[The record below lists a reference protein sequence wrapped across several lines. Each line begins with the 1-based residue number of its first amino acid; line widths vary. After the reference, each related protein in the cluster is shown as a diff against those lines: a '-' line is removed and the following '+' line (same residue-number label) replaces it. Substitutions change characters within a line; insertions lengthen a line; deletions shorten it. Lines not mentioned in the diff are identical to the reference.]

1 MKILLIGKN
10 GQVGWELQ
18 RSLSTLGD
26 VVAVD
31 YFDKEL
37 CGDLTNLDGIAQTIA
52 YCSPGRGGGMPP
64 RAHGRGQGRSEAG
77 AVRSAE

>member
-31 YFDKEL
+31 YLIKS
-37 CGDLTNLDGIAQTIA
+37 CAAI
-52 YCSPGRGGGMPP
+52 
-64 RAHGRGQGRSEAG
+64 
-77 AVRSAE
+77 